1 MKTSTWFLLSSVI
14 VAGLAG
20 CSSNSEAPKDS
31 QGAAKTPYASKSA
44 DTKGSQVTDGKKL
57 KLAFVTNNTS
67 DFWLIAKAGTEKAA
81 KELPNVEVDFRMP
94 GEMSAGEQKRIVD
107 DLVAKGLDGMA
118 ISVPDPKNET
128 DMLNEVA
135 KNAVLITQDSDAPAS
150 NRACYIG
157 TDNVAAGKMEGEE
170 IKKALPNGGK
180 IMCFVGKAD
189 AQNAK
194 ERFDGIKQA
203 LSGSKVEI
211 IDLRTDE
218 TDRVKAKANVS
229 DTLVKYPDI
238 AGLVGIWSYNGPAIL
253 NAVKEAGKVGK
264 VKIICFDEEAETLAG
279 VKDGSI
285 EATVVQQPF
294 QFGYQSV
301 KVMAAV
307 KSGDKTAIPADKKII
322 VPTVVINK
330 VSVDDFKKKLD
341 EMTKK

>member
-1 MKTSTWFLLSSVI
+1 MKTSAWILFSAVI
-14 VAGLAG
+14 AAGLVG
-20 CSSNSEAPKDS
+20 CGSNETPKDS
-31 QGAAKTPYASKSA
+31 GDTGKTASTKAAPP
-44 DTKGSQVTDGKKL
+44 TDGKKL
-57 KLAFVTNNTS
+57 RLAFVTNNTS
-67 DFWLIAKAGTEKAA
+67 DFWLIARAGTEKAA
-81 KELPNVEVDFRMP
+81 KELPNVEVEFKMP
-94 GEMSAGEQKRIVD
+94 GEMSAVEQKRIVD
-107 DLVAKGLDGMA
+107 DLLAKGLDGMA

-135 KNAVLITQDSDAPAS
+135 KNAVLITQDSDAPDS

-157 TDNVAAGKMEGEE
+157 TDNVAAGKMAGEE
-170 IKKALPNGGK
+170 IKKALPKGGK

-194 ERFDGIKQA
+194 ERYQGIKEA
-203 LSGSKVEI
+203 LKDSKVEI

-253 NAVKEAGKVGK
+253 SAVKEANKVGK
-264 VKIICFDEEAETLAG
+264 VKIISFDEEADTLAG

-285 EATVVQQPF
+285 DATVVQQPF
-294 QFGYQSV
+294 EFGYQSV

-307 KSGDKTAIPADKKII
+307 KGGDKSVIPADKKII

-330 VSVDDFKKKLD
+330 TSVDDFKKKLD
-341 EMTKK
+341 EMTGKTK